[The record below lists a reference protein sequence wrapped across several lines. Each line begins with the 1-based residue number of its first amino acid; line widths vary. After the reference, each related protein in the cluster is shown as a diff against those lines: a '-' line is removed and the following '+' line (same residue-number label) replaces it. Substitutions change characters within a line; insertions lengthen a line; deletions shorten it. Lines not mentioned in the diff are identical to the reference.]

1 MESIKNQAGAA
12 VFAGGCFWCMEE
24 AFERLPGV
32 IEAISGYTGGWV
44 GGSPTYEL
52 VSTGNTG
59 HREAVKV
66 IYNPSKIS
74 YERLLEVFWKNIDPH
89 GSGRPVR

>member
-1 MESIKNQAGAA
+1 MGGIKIEPKTAI
-12 VFAGGCFWCMEE
+12 FAGGCFWCMEE

-44 GGSPTYEL
+44 ENPTYEL
-52 VSTGNTG
+52 VSTGETG

-66 IYNPSKIS
+66 IYDPSKIS
-74 YERLLEVFWKNIDPH
+74 YERLWMF
-89 GSGRPVR
+89 SGGT